1 MSWCHEYIQLNVII
15 STHTI
20 FAFFFLYWMF
30 YLFTFQMFSTFPVS
44 PLYNPLSLPLPP
56 ASMRGYPYLLTPF
69 MWLLH
74 WIQWVVF
81 PHLLYS
87 LFSLPSLWI
96 STYINGIILLYS
108 IWVRFY
114 SIYIYL
120 FAFLFIN
127 KYITFI
133 YLCFSYNILWAC
145 FPLPHLFP
153 NTPPFHT
160 LNSKHLSPFRN

>member
-1 MSWCHEYIQLNVII
+1 MKGSRIWPFPFLIGYFICLHFKCCPPLPSFL
-15 STHTI
+15 ST
-20 FAFFFLYWMF
+20 
-30 YLFTFQMFSTFPVS
+30 S
-44 PLYNPLSLPLPP
+44 PLSLPLPP